1 MSIYE
6 QAKQIQ
12 ADNIA
17 NEGESV
23 SLESIVHWLQQLRDA
38 NKNGCIINS

>member
-1 MSIYE
+1 MSILE
-6 QAKQIQ
+6 RAKQIQ

-17 NEGESV
+17 NDGESV

-38 NKNGCIINS
+38 KQNGEIRNS

>member
-1 MSIYE
+1 MSILE

-17 NEGESV
+17 NDGESC

-38 NKNGCIINS
+38 QKVGAVRQD